1 MLEHI
6 AKSAPVIFYTKDN
19 HTIELILLKYES
31 ASIQDLSF
39 LLRIKTHED
48 VLVRMRRI
56 EICTKANWNLVETL

>member
-1 MLEHI
+1 MLEQI

-48 VLVRMRRI
+48 VLVRT
-56 EICTKANWNLVETL
+56 CVESKSAQKPIGI